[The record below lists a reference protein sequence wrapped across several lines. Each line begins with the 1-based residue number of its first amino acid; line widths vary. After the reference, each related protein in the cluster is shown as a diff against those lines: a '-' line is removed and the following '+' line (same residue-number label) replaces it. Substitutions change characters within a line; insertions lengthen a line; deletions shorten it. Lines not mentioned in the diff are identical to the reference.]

1 MIDLLNKLKAL
12 RTLGLNYIGY
22 DSQTEKFKA
31 YEKMCIEEEI
41 WSIELQGFGLLK
53 ELIPTMNEAYAIKD
67 IEKYLTTK
75 SGILGAD
82 KGGGSNNA
90 DNIDNNRSNII
101 WNNDV
106 VRN

>member
-82 KGGGSNNA
+82 KG
-90 DNIDNNRSNII
+90 
-101 WNNDV
+101 V
-106 VRN
+106 

>member
-41 WSIELQGFGLLK
+41 WSNKRYREVSHYKKRYIRG
-53 ELIPTMNEAYAIKD
+53 
-67 IEKYLTTK
+67 
-75 SGILGAD
+75 
-82 KGGGSNNA
+82 
-90 DNIDNNRSNII
+90 R
-101 WNNDV
+101 
-106 VRN
+106 